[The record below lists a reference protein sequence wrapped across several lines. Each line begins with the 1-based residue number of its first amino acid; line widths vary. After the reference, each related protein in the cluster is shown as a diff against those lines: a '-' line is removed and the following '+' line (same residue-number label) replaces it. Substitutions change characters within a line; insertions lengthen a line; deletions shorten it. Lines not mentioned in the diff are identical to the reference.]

1 MRRRP
6 KSVTPLPAAV
16 MQLQSYMAQ
25 RQAVEETIQAYAKG
39 VKDAL
44 GLEGVWDLNVDT
56 MTFTQRHK
64 KEGAGT

>member
-1 MRRRP
+1 MSRRP
-6 KSVTPLPAAV
+6 KPVTPLPAAV
-16 MQLQSYMAQ
+16 MQLQSYVAQ
-25 RQAVEETIQAYAKG
+25 RQAVEATIQAYAKG

-56 MTFTQRHK
+56 MTFTQRPK